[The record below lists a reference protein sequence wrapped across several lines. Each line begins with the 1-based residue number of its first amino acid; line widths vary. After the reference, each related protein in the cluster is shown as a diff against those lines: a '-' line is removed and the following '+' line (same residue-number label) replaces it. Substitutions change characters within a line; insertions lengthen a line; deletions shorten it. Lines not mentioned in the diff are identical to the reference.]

1 MVIISSKP
9 PLKVA
14 PDTQDTPAQE
24 LAHFLDYEARAGW
37 LSELSPELLQ
47 KYPGKY
53 VALTPG
59 WELLVA
65 DTMDELAAQVDQQ
78 GGRDGAAW
86 AFLNIDRRRPRRH
99 RRHRRRHA
107 RL

>member
-14 PDTQDTPAQE
+14 PDTPDTPAQE
-24 LAHFLDYEARAGW
+24 LAHFLDYEARADW

-53 VALTPG
+53 VALTRG

-99 RRHRRRHA
+99 RRRRHA